1 MTVNVGGGRSCSL
14 SLLETTELCTEITG
28 NSIVPQRRPDT
39 RPGDVPLYLSDCA
52 RLFALTDWRPRHG
65 PRQILTDT
73 HEWIRS
79 HETEVLGA
87 LP

>member
-1 MTVNVGGGRSCSL
+1 VTVNVGGGRSL